1 MTTVTTTLHSK
12 LNSLPVL
19 VWSAPIQFEML
30 VILSVK
36 PKQVNKKVKPIAQ
49 SSAAFNY
56 IILLN
61 YNLCRNHWPLT
72 LIVTLSYYNAK

>member
-49 SSAAFNY
+49 SSAV
-56 IILLN
+56 I
-61 YNLCRNHWPLT
+61 
-72 LIVTLSYYNAK
+72 